1 MDLNKDNPTAVFR
14 YEEDKR
20 KYIQRLSSVQS
31 TFKSGVNQVSMKKQ
45 FMNSRKSTLSNQSE
59 TSADRH
65 LKMLKQGGGMSSHLR
80 SGNNITTAH
89 KKECERY
96 REVSRENK
104 IMALKL
110 HSVQNR
116 SNNYLFNERAKSV
129 TIDSTPE
136 SYQRKVQ
143 KMDMTKENMRLYLK
157 IVETRPS
164 SVTSNRALTAFEDKQ
179 AKFKRNLGNKTS
191 NSKRYELSAKRKV
204 NEK

>member
-1 MDLNKDNPTAVFR
+1 MKQ
-14 YEEDKR
+14 
-20 KYIQRLSSVQS
+20 I
-31 TFKSGVNQVSMKKQ
+31 SMKKH
-45 FMNSRKSTLSNQSE
+45 FMNSRKSTISNQSE

-104 IMALKL
+104 VMALKL

-116 SNNYLFNERAKSV
+116 QNNYLFNERAKSV

-136 SYQRKVQ
+136 SYQQKTRKI
-143 KMDMTKENMRLYLK
+143 DMTKENMRLYLK
-157 IVETRPS
+157 IVETRPT
-164 SVTSNRALTAFEDKQ
+164 SVTSNRALSAFEDRQ
-179 AKFKRNLGNKTS
+179 GKFKRNLGSRTN
-191 NSKRYELSAKRKV
+191 NSKRYEMSAKRKADQKMSC
-204 NEK
+204 EA